1 MRAPASLIVSNADIG
16 TPMMRYRLD
25 EIGITYGSDLSSLG
39 QDYLRSWERYLL
51 PLRDEAF
58 DLLEIG
64 VGDGASLRT
73 WREWFPKARLVGLDV
88 RRVFID
94 PPLDNCSIVHGGQND
109 PALLMQ
115 LVRAYR
121 FRLIVDDG
129 SPHAD
134 DKLQSFLTLFPWL
147 EPDSVYLCAGI
158 DSPSGPA
165 AADGGP
171 SGLEPV
177 ELGGVATPSWFA
189 SLGICL
195 SNNRAPGQMRSAWPA
210 VARVQERATGV
221 ALLRGSALVTT

>member
-1 MRAPASLIVSNADIG
+1 
-16 TPMMRYRLD
+16 MMRCCLD
-25 EIGITYGSDLSSLG
+25 EIGIKHGTDLSSLG
-39 QDYLRSWERYLL
+39 RDHLRSWERYLM

-94 PPLDNCSIVHGGQND
+94 PPLDNCSIVHGGQTD
-109 PALLMQ
+109 SATLMQ
-115 LVRAYR
+115 LVREYR

-134 DKLQSFLTLFPWL
+134 DKLQTFLTLFPWL
-147 EPDSVYLCAGI
+147 EPDSVYFCAGI
-158 DSPSGPA
+158 DSLRGPA

-177 ELGGVATPSWFA
+177 ELGGVATPAWFA
-189 SLGICL
+189 SLGISL
-195 SNNRAPGQMRSAWPA
+195 SKICAPGQTRSAWPDI
-210 VARVQERATGV
+210 ARVQERATGV